1 MMTWWQGALLGLVQG
16 LTEFLPVS
24 SSGHLVITEQVLGVR
39 RGGVAFEVAL
49 HVATLAAVLVVYR
62 ARIWNLLQGIRDRQ
76 RRAWRYVGLL
86 AVATVPAGLAG
97 VLLGD
102 WFEQAF
108 NSLGAVGVD
117 LLVTGAILW
126 STKRAVVRPESEEPG
141 WSGAAAIGLA
151 QAFAIMPGIS
161 RSGSTVAAA
170 LWVGVPPARAAE
182 FSFLLSVPVI
192 AGAGVLELPKLSAG
206 AAPVGAGVLAL
217 SMLAALVSGV
227 LAIKVLVRLLER
239 GAFHRFAPYCW
250 ALGLGTLLWAL
261 AR

>member
-1 MMTWWQGALLGLVQG
+1 MAWWQGALLGLVQG

-24 SSGHLVITEQVLGVR
+24 SSGHLVIAEQVLGVR

-62 ARIWNLLQGIRDRQ
+62 ARITSLLYGLRNGERP
-76 RRAWRYVGLL
+76 AWRYLALL
-86 AVATVPAGLAG
+86 ALATVPAGLAG

-108 NSLGAVGVD
+108 NSLAAVGAD

-126 STKRAVVRPESEEPG
+126 STKRAAVRSETGEPSWG
-141 WSGAAAIGLA
+141 GAAAIGLA
-151 QAFAIMPGIS
+151 QAFAILPGIS

-170 LWVGVPPARAAE
+170 LWAGVPPARAAE
-182 FSFLLSVPVI
+182 FSFLMSVPVI
-192 AGAGVLELPKLSAG
+192 AGAAILELPKMSA
-206 AAPVGAGVLAL
+206 ATAPVGAGVLAL
-217 SMLAALVSGV
+217 SMATALVTGV
-227 LAIKVLVRLLER
+227 LAIKTLVRLLER
-239 GAFHRFAPYCW
+239 GAFYRFAPYCW
-250 ALGLGTLLWAL
+250 ALGVGALLWAL